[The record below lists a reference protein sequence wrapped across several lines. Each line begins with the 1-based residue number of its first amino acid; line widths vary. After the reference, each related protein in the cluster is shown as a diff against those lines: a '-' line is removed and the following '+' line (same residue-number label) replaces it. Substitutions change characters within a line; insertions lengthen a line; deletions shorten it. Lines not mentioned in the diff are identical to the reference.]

1 MNALKID
8 SDERPRLL
16 AQYLTEHDST
26 VRATAAV
33 FGVSKSTVHK
43 DLPSRLMR
51 IDPVLCAAAEKVLE
65 KNKSE
70 RHLRG
75 GNATKLKYET
85 AKRLKMQ
92 K

>member
-43 DLPSRLMR
+43 DLTSRLKQ
-51 IDPVLCAAAEKVLE
+51 IDPILYAAAERVLE

>member
-1 MNALKID
+1 MKID
-8 SDERPRLL
+8 SDERPRIL

-43 DLPSRLMR
+43 DLTSRLMH
-51 IDPVLCAAAEKVLE
+51 IDPVLYAAAERVLE